1 MRSIPRGASAVTA
14 TLRCG
19 LLAVLVLLAAGCG
32 SGGGEPA
39 GPRGQDPSV
48 ATTPPSIPT
57 GAPASNRPVPVA
69 PDPLVA
75 SPPVGATA
83 LPPERV
89 DAGALPAGLPT
100 LVWTRGDRTVGVY
113 GRAGGCT
120 QARLEVVDQTPDRV
134 VLRVVQFVTGPGPC
148 TRELVYPP
156 LEATLEGPLAQ
167 RPVVLTGTVA

>member
-1 MRSIPRGASAVTA
+1 MRSIPRAPAIPA

-19 LLAVLVLLAAGCG
+19 LLAAVVLLAAGCG

-57 GAPASNRPVPVA
+57 GAPVTPNRPVPVS

-75 SPPVGATA
+75 SPPAGATA
-83 LPPERV
+83 LPAERV

-120 QARLEVVDQTPDRV
+120 DARLEVVEQGADRV
-134 VLRVVQFVTGPGPC
+134 VLRVVQFSTGPGPC

-156 LEATLEGPLAQ
+156 LEASLEAPLAQ
-167 RPVVLTGTVA
+167 RAVVLTGSVA